1 MKLFKKNQDQPEDKI
16 RLRRESLQL
25 QRLARMVDVVYAIL
39 IWRFFTLLPQPTA
52 EQLSWEHIG
61 SFLSANIGGFL
72 SIVIGI
78 VVAIIYWIQNNVL
91 FGNLQSTDSRHTILS
106 ILQLFF
112 LLIFLLSLRLG
123 IELGASNGTRAL
135 ESMAAAL
142 VGISGGWGWA
152 YAIKNHRLLSPEVT
166 EQYALSIERSYSGRA
181 DHGLYYRS
189 ICLCRT
195 DPLGNFL
202 AELSGGGL
210 VGETAQAGK
219 KGVGHIPAILSV
231 RYSGSQADTQVRTL
245 DTILR
250 PGGYQNCGN
259 VMEIVKL
266 LAY

>member
-25 QRLARMVDVVYAIL
+25 RRLARMIDVVYAIL

-166 EQYALSIERSYSGRA
+166 EQYALRLRDRI
-181 DHGLYYRS
+181 
-189 ICLCRT
+189 
-195 DPLGNFL
+195 L
-202 AELSGGGL
+202 AEPITACITVPFAFVGPILWEISWLSYPVVVWL
-210 VGETAQAGK
+210 VRRRRRAK
-219 KGVGHIPAILSV
+219 RV
-231 RYSGSQADTQVRTL
+231 
-245 DTILR
+245 
-250 PGGYQNCGN
+250 
-259 VMEIVKL
+259 
-266 LAY
+266 

>member
-152 YAIKNHRLLSPEVT
+152 YSIKNHRLLSPEVT
-166 EQYALSIERSYSGRA
+166 EQYALRLRDRI
-181 DHGLYYRS
+181 
-189 ICLCRT
+189 
-195 DPLGNFL
+195 L
-202 AELSGGGL
+202 AEPITACITVPFAFVGPILWEISWLSYPVVVWL
-210 VGETAQAGK
+210 VRRRRRAK
-219 KGVGHIPAILSV
+219 RV
-231 RYSGSQADTQVRTL
+231 
-245 DTILR
+245 
-250 PGGYQNCGN
+250 
-259 VMEIVKL
+259 
-266 LAY
+266 